1 MNSTGASTTPRLR
14 LQDLASALLK
24 PVTFALPPKQ
34 MLVIHGPSGSG
45 KTLLLRAIADLDVN
59 TGEAWL
65 DGRPR
70 SGFSGHRWRSKVGLL
85 PAESHWWEDQVGPH
99 QPRWPMATLE
109 ALGFGPEVLQWQVS
123 RLSSGERQRLALA
136 RLLGNGPEVLLLDE
150 PTANLDP
157 DNARRLEQ
165 VIADYLAE
173 REASVVWVSHDVEQ
187 RRRLG
192 GLPARMEAGHFLPE
206 GAWN

>member
-1 MNSTGASTTPRLR
+1 VNSAGSSTTPRLR
-14 LQDLASALLK
+14 LQDLASKLLK
-24 PVTFALPPKQ
+24 PVTFALPPKRI
-34 MLVIHGPSGSG
+34 LVLYGPSGSG

-70 SGFSGHRWRSKVGLL
+70 SGFSGHEWRSKVGLL
-85 PAESHWWEDQVGPH
+85 PAESQWWEDQVGPH
-99 QPRWPMATLE
+99 QPRWPMEILE
-109 ALGFGPEVLQWQVS
+109 ALGFGPEVLRWQVS

-136 RLLGNGPEVLLLDE
+136 RLLGNEPEVLLLDE

-165 VIADYLAE
+165 VIADYLEE
-173 REASVVWVSHDVEQ
+173 RGASAVWVSHDVEQ

-192 GLPARMEAGHFLPE
+192 GLPARMEAGRFLPE
-206 GAWN
+206 AAWN